1 MLTIDPEELKN
12 MNTLYDLYN
21 IYNTLISLHVDDNK
35 ICRDY
40 SEQCA
45 RLYTNSM
52 KKCSDNK
59 FTKFCNALNSFKEK
73 YDQIYS
79 LNTGVC
85 NSSNILPLSQDK
97 ILLEVKDLD
106 TEQLGGVKVE
116 SLKGFPPQSLGT
128 KSQEASLDPVKEVRG
143 DSGQEV
149 RGDSVQQGIG
159 GLVQQDIGDIQQS
172 DTPVVEGKQ
181 SDNYNR
187 VVSGAGTMLGAFSIC
202 MIMYKVKYIP
212 YKNVNIAKK

>member
-1 MLTIDPEELKN
+1 M
-12 MNTLYDLYN
+12 
-21 IYNTLISLHVDDNK
+21 SDDRSFDSENK
-35 ICRDY
+35 L
-40 SEQCA
+40 Q
-45 RLYTNSM
+45 
-52 KKCSDNK
+52 
-59 FTKFCNALNSFKEK
+59 
-73 YDQIYS
+73 
-79 LNTGVC
+79 
-85 NSSNILPLSQDK
+85 
-97 ILLEVKDLD
+97 EVKDLD

-172 DTPVVEGKQ
+172 GTPVVEGKQ

-202 MIMYKVKYIP
+202 MIMYKFSPIGAWLNRQLGRNKNKWKNGNEQVTEEILKYYP
-212 YKNVNIAKK
+212 DPSRMSTQSDKYSMSYNSLKND